1 MRNQEQIRHSALII
15 EGDPSS
21 RTILGSSFD
30 AAGIDPIYARNSAEM
45 WRQLANAPDVVIL
58 DLCQK
63 DKMGLDLLRQIRL
76 KSDIPVVIHS
86 SDSSDIDR
94 IIGIEMGADDY
105 LPKPCNLRELIAR
118 TRRLIKRTQCF
129 PRQDNDHRKL
139 HFGQWTLDTLSQE
152 LSGTDGQRK
161 LLSRYP
167 FEILSAFLANPFEPL
182 SRVFLSDVLKRSHQP
197 CDRVVDVHISNM
209 RRLLGKQ
216 ADGSS
221 FIKSW
226 RSQGYMFVAEVEAEQ
241 CTSSRH

>member
-1 MRNQEQIRHSALII
+1 MRNQEQTRHSALII

-21 RTILGSSFD
+21 RSILGSSFN

-45 WRQLANAPDVVIL
+45 WRQLANEPDVVIL
-58 DLCQK
+58 ELCQK
-63 DKMGLDLLRQIRL
+63 DTKGLDLLRQIRL

-86 SDSSDIDR
+86 SHSSDIDR

-105 LPKPCNLRELIAR
+105 LPKSCNLRELIAR

-129 PRQDNDHRKL
+129 PRLHSEHQKI
-139 HFGQWTLDTLSQE
+139 HFGQWTLDTLAQE
-152 LSGTDGQRK
+152 LYGADGQRK
-161 LLSRYP
+161 QLSRYP

-182 SRVFLSDVLKRSHQP
+182 SRDFLSDVLKRNHQP

-226 RSQGYMFVAEVEAEQ
+226 RSQGYMFVAEVETRQ
-241 CTSSRH
+241 GTTSHH